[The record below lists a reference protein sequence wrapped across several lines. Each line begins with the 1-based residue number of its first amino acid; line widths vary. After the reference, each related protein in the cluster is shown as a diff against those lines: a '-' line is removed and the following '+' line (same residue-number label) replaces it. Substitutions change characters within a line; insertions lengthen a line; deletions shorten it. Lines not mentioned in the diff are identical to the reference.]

1 MKKANLTSHHH
12 HLAQVLTKA
21 VAVILIAI
29 LTLLNNGLAQSEN
42 QRLGQVGKELQ
53 AIEAWLSKNKRL
65 KQDWLR
71 ELKLAD
77 LEVQALKKSIS
88 ASNQKLDTSEQS
100 LEKLG
105 EREAE
110 LKNRNSELSRTL
122 FEHIKNTYKL
132 QKSSPLKK
140 LLEGESI
147 DRFDQ
152 MMRFNSYITQATL
165 ELLND
170 YENSLNDLEAN
181 AKKTTDLGE
190 NIQQTIKKKNQSLK
204 KLQDQAKER
213 LLLIDKIE
221 ATKKDKELRYQ
232 QLRLERKTL
241 EKLVQEIL
249 PEPPD
254 LEKSDFQDFKTP
266 LIKPLNGKISKRFG
280 EKKKEDIL
288 ASQGLEISAPAG
300 TPVQAIHTGEVV
312 FSDWLRG
319 FGLLLI
325 VDHGN
330 NYMSLYGNAE
340 ALFKTK
346 GDQVESG
353 ELIAEAGNSG
363 AQKEPGIYFEIRHRG
378 EPIDPEPWFTAK

>member
-12 HLAQVLTKA
+12 HLTQVLTKA

-88 ASNQKLDTSEQS
+88 ASNQKLDTSKQS
-100 LEKLG
+100 LAKLE
-105 EREAE
+105 EREAK
-110 LKNRNSELSRTL
+110 LKNRHSELSQTL

-204 KLQDQAKER
+204 TLQEQAKER
-213 LLLIDKIE
+213 LSLINKIE

-280 EKKKEDIL
+280 EKKEEDIL
-288 ASQGLEISAPAG
+288 ASQGVEISAPAG

>member
-1 MKKANLTSHHH
+1 MREANFTSHHR
-12 HLAQVLTKA
+12 HLAHVLTRTF
-21 VAVILIAI
+21 AVILIAI

-65 KQDWLR
+65 KQDWLK

-77 LEVQALKKSIS
+77 LEVQTLKKSIS
-88 ASNQKLDTSEQS
+88 ASNQKLQTSEQS
-100 LEKLG
+100 LEKLE

-110 LKNRNSELSRTL
+110 LKSRHSELSRTL

-152 MMRFNSYITQATL
+152 IMRFNSYITQATL

-190 NIQQTIKKKNQSLK
+190 NIQRTIKKKNQSLK
-204 KLQDQAKER
+204 TLQEEAKER

-221 ATKKDKELRYQ
+221 TTKK
-232 QLRLERKTL
+232 
-241 EKLVQEIL
+241 
-249 PEPPD
+249 
-254 LEKSDFQDFKTP
+254 P
-266 LIKPLNGKISKRFG
+266 LLS
-280 EKKKEDIL
+280 
-288 ASQGLEISAPAG
+288 
-300 TPVQAIHTGEVV
+300 
-312 FSDWLRG
+312 
-319 FGLLLI
+319 
-325 VDHGN
+325 
-330 NYMSLYGNAE
+330 
-340 ALFKTK
+340 
-346 GDQVESG
+346 
-353 ELIAEAGNSG
+353 
-363 AQKEPGIYFEIRHRG
+363 
-378 EPIDPEPWFTAK
+378 